1 MAIIKPN
8 NYTISAITALPAA
21 IPTGK
26 VLQVVQTL
34 KTGYTSTNS
43 TSLSDI
49 TGLSVN
55 ITPSS
60 TSNKVFVLVTVA
72 SLIRNTVTNS
82 STGLNLVLADGS
94 NTTLCKFQHNAF
106 YQQSASVPLRFPADG
121 VNFLHSPSS
130 TSEQTYKVR
139 FATTQSGNEVGVA
152 DNGDTNCSITAME
165 IAG

>member
-8 NYTISAITALPAA
+8 NNTISAITALPAGVG
-21 IPTGK
+21 GK

-34 KTGYTSTNS
+34 KTGFASTTS

-49 TGLSVN
+49 SGLSVN

-60 TSNKVFVLVTVA
+60 TSNKVFVLVTVNA
-72 SLIRNTVTNS
+72 LVRNIVSNS
-82 STGLNLVLADGS
+82 NTGLTLVLADGS
-94 NTTLCKFQHNAF
+94 NTTLCKFQHGAF
-106 YQQSASVPLRFPADG
+106 YQQSNTVPLRFPADG

-130 TSEQTYKVR
+130 TSQQTYKVR

>member
-1 MAIIKPN
+1 MAIITLN
-8 NYTISAITALPAA
+8 NNSISNITSLP
-21 IPTGK
+21 TGVGGK

-34 KTGYTSTNS
+34 KTTFASTTS

-49 TGLSVN
+49 SGLSVN

-106 YQQSASVPLRFPADG
+106 YQLSNTVIATLPSDS

-130 TSEQTYKVR
+130 TSQQTYKVR
-139 FATTQSGNEVGVA
+139 FSSTFSGQTVGIG
-152 DNGDTNCSITAME
+152 NNSDTNSSITVME